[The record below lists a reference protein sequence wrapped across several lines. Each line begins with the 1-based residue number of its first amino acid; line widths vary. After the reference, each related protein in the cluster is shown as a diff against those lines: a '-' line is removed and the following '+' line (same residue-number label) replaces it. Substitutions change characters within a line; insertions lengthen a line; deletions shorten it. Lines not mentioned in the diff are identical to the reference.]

1 MELRKSI
8 FSIFFLITIGIFPV
22 ENYSQTVKKDQIA
35 IVVDPGHGGS
45 DPGAVGINGNKEKEV
60 VLKIARKMIEISKS
74 SPKNGFKIYL
84 TRYKDSLI
92 SLNDRTKLAKE
103 LKTDVFI
110 SLHCN
115 HSNNPNA
122 RGLEVYVSNIRS
134 HHSKESILFAYQIQK
149 ELNKELGL
157 ISRGVKFSNF
167 QVLRES
173 IGFYPSV
180 LVELGF
186 LSNWEEDIW
195 LGNQENMNYI
205 ASSVLVAIRKSLGFR

>member
-1 MELRKSI
+1 MEPRKSI
-8 FSIFFLITIGIFPV
+8 FSIFFLSTLAIFPI
-22 ENYSQTVKKDQIA
+22 ENYSQTEEKDQIT

-60 VLKIARKMIEISKS
+60 VLKIAQEMIKISKS
-74 SPKNGFKIYL
+74 SPKNEFKIYL

-92 SLNDRTKLAKE
+92 SLSDRTKLAKA
-103 LKTDVFI
+103 LKADVFI

-122 RGLEVYVSNIRS
+122 RGLEAYVSNIRS
-134 HHSKESILFAYQIQK
+134 QQSKESILFAYQIQK
-149 ELNKELGL
+149 ELSKELGL
-157 ISRGVKFSNF
+157 KSRGVKFSNF

-205 ASSVLVAIRKSLGFR
+205 ASSILVAIRKSLGFR